1 MLFPAH
7 GIWDKAGSAIGVI
20 SALAGREVVP
30 VGTPGIGERKL
41 AGSIMSAT
49 ANRLSISEFDGRDP
63 QGLNLAWAAS
73 WMSWQV
79 RDLGSHV
86 TSPSG
91 LGFEP
96 PPGR

>member
-1 MLFPAH
+1 MQTLADKLIVVRGDDELAH
-7 GIWDKAGSAIGVI
+7 EAADNAALGSAR
-20 SALAGREVVP
+20 SL
-30 VGTPGIGERKL
+30 
-41 AGSIMSAT
+41 
-49 ANRLSISEFDGRDP
+49 
-63 QGLNLAWAAS
+63 GLRSLRGAAS

-79 RDLGSHV
+79 HDLGSHV